1 MIELRQLT
9 KRYGRVTAV
18 DDLSFDV
25 RPGVVTGFLGPNG
38 AGKTTTMRMILGL
51 DAPTS
56 GAATIRGRRYTDL
69 PAPMHEVGVL
79 LDARATHPRRSVL
92 DHLKCLAQSNGIARS
107 RIEEVLGLVGLSP
120 VAHRR
125 AGGLSLGM
133 SQRLGIAA
141 ALLGDPE
148 VLMFDEPVN
157 GLDPEGVVW
166 IRTLMRGLA
175 AEGRTVLVSSH
186 LMSEMALTADR
197 LVVIGRGRL
206 LADVELDEFIRA
218 SSRESVLVRTP
229 DAEELACRLRDA
241 GAAVRP
247 DAEDGLVVE
256 GTESAVIGKVAMA
269 HGVVLHE
276 LTPHRISLEEAYM
289 ELTRGS
295 VEFGASGTKPGSD
308 RVEFGAH
315 GGGGR

>member
-9 KRYGRVTAV
+9 KHYGRTTAV
-18 DDLSFDV
+18 DGLSFDV
-25 RPGVVTGFLGPNG
+25 RPGMVTGFLGPNG

-51 DAPTS
+51 DAPTN
-56 GAATIRGRRYTDL
+56 GTATIRGRRYADL
-69 PAPMHEVGVL
+69 PAPMREVGAL
-79 LDARATHPRRSVL
+79 LDARAVHPGRSVL
-92 DHLKCLAQSNGIARS
+92 NHLKSLAQSNGIARN
-107 RIEEVLGLVGLSP
+107 RIEEVLGLVGLAQIADRP
-120 VAHRR
+120 
-125 AGGLSLGM
+125 AGRLSLGM

-148 VLMFDEPVN
+148 VLLFDEPVN

-166 IRTLMRGLA
+166 IRTLMRDLA

-186 LMSEMALTADR
+186 LMSEMALTADH

-206 LADVELDEFIRA
+206 LADVELAEFIRS

-247 DAEDGLVVE
+247 GADDTLVAEGL
-256 GTESAVIGKVAMA
+256 ESAVIGKVALA

-289 ELTRGS
+289 ELTRDS
-295 VEFGASGTKPGSD
+295 VEFGAVEGSG
-308 RVEFGAH
+308 R
-315 GGGGR
+315 